1 MIYLVSNVASVHEF
15 YQQVSSF
22 SVFPV
27 VSSAKKTL
35 TYRRYMG
42 NASLITC
49 CYFGSVTVARGR
61 DG

>member
-22 SVFPV
+22 SVLPV

-35 TYRRYMG
+35 TYRRYKRQLFVLG
-42 NASLITC
+42 
-49 CYFGSVTVARGR
+49 GSMV
-61 DG
+61 